1 MRIAVQVAR
10 SAGAL
15 VAERRGQ
22 ARTSVSTKSSPT
34 DMVSEVD
41 RASEALVLRLLSE
54 LRPDDAVLGEEGTE
68 VTGTSGVRWVVDPLD
83 GTTNFLYDF
92 PSFGVSV
99 AAEVDG
105 VAVAGAVCDPVHGEV
120 FSAARGLGAWRGDQP
135 LTVAAP
141 VPLAKALV
149 GTGFSY
155 RAAKRI
161 EQAATLGRVLPKV
174 RDIRRAGAAAL
185 DLCWLAAGR
194 VDAYYEWGL
203 GRWDWAA
210 GLLIATEAG
219 RRSVWLDDGTL
230 VATSPEMLDELVAL
244 VQVPG

>member
-1 MRIAVQVAR
+1 MAVRVA
-10 SAGAL
+10 SAAGEL
-15 VAERRGQ
+15 LTERRGQ
-22 ARTSVSTKSSPT
+22 PRSSVSTKSSPT

-41 RASEALVLRLLSE
+41 RASEALVLRMLSE
-54 LRPDDAVLGEEGTE
+54 LRPDDSVLGEEGTE
-68 VTGTSGVRWVVDPLD
+68 VTGTSGVRWVIDPLD

-105 VAVAGAVCDPVHGEV
+105 EAVAGAVCDPVHAEI
-120 FSAARGLGAWRGDQP
+120 FSAARGVGAWCGDQP
-135 LTVAAP
+135 LARVAP
-141 VPLAKALV
+141 VALATALV

-155 RAAKRI
+155 MATKRT
-161 EQAATLGRVLPKV
+161 EQATTLARVLPNV

-194 VDAYYEWGL
+194 LDAYYEWGL

-210 GLLIATEAG
+210 ALLIATEAG
-219 RRSVWLDDGTL
+219 RASVWLDDGTL
-230 VATSPEMLDELVAL
+230 VATSPAMLDELVAL
-244 VQVPG
+244 VRTPG